1 MDNIKDINTYCKY
14 FRQYVMNLTLEE
26 FSIKIR
32 KLFKETVSPSS
43 ISSFENGRSSNLKYI
58 SYYYKLLD
66 ETNQQHF
73 KKTLPL

>member
-26 FSIKIR
+26 FSVKIQ
-32 KLFKETVSPSS
+32 KLFKEKVSPSS

-66 ETNQQHF
+66 ENNQKHF

>member
-14 FRQYVMNLTLEE
+14 FRQYVLNLTLEE
-26 FSIKIR
+26 FSIKIQ
-32 KLFKETVSPSS
+32 KLFKENVSPSS

-66 ETNQQHF
+66 ENNQQHF